1 MRTPFDLQD
10 ALCAEMSKLFQG
22 FLLRD
27 AGGNLTKLNVYA
39 QDLPET
45 ETDDETDT
53 DPAPYCIVKIV
64 DGTAG
69 RNRNSVRVVLVFC
82 VRDAARDRQGHR
94 DILTLLFRV
103 YERFAKNPYI
113 GNFCFPVD
121 DESAFEWAIQD
132 EDTYPYNIGACK
144 LMFDGP
150 SIEKEYPL
158 FV

>member
-10 ALCAEMSKLFQG
+10 ALCADMEKLFQG

-27 AGGNLTKLNVYA
+27 AGGNLTNLKVYA

-69 RNRNSVRVVLVFC
+69 MNHNSVRVVLVFC
-82 VRDAARDRQGHR
+82 VRDAARDRQGHK
-94 DILTLLFRV
+94 DILTLIFRV

-113 GNFCFPVD
+113 GNFYFPVD
-121 DESAFEWAIQD
+121 NDSAFEWAVQD

-144 LMFDGP
+144 MMFNGP
-150 SIEKEYPL
+150 SIQKEYP

>member
-10 ALCAEMSKLFQG
+10 ALCAEMKKLFQG

-27 AGGNLTKLNVYA
+27 AGGNLTNLKVYA

-45 ETDDETDT
+45 ETDDEADT

-69 RNRNSVRVVLVFC
+69 VNHNSVRVVLVFC
-82 VRDAARDRQGHR
+82 VRDAARDRQGHK
-94 DILTLLFRV
+94 DILTLIFRV

-113 GNFCFPVD
+113 GNFYFPVD
-121 DESAFEWAIQD
+121 DNSAFEWAIQD

-144 LMFDGP
+144 LMFNGP
-150 SIEKEYPL
+150 SIQKEYP

>member
-10 ALCAEMSKLFQG
+10 ALCAEMKKLFQG

-27 AGGNLTKLNVYA
+27 AGGNLTNLKVYA

-45 ETDDETDT
+45 ETDDEADT

-69 RNRNSVRVVLVFC
+69 VNHNSVRVVLVFC
-82 VRDAARDRQGHR
+82 VRDAARDRQGHK
-94 DILTLLFRV
+94 DILTLIFRV

-113 GNFCFPVD
+113 GNFYFPVD
-121 DESAFEWAIQD
+121 DDSAFEWAIQD

-144 LMFDGP
+144 LTFNGP
-150 SIEKEYPL
+150 SIQKEYP

>member
-10 ALCAEMSKLFQG
+10 ALCADMKKLFQG

-27 AGGNLTKLNVYA
+27 AGGDLTNLKVYA

-69 RNRNSVRVVLVFC
+69 MNRNSVRVVLVFC
-82 VRDAARDRQGHR
+82 VRDAARDRQGHK
-94 DILTLLFRV
+94 DILTLIFRV

-113 GNFCFPVD
+113 GNFYFPVD
-121 DESAFEWAIQD
+121 DDSAFEWAIQD

-144 LMFDGP
+144 LMFNGP
-150 SIEKEYPL
+150 SIQKEYP

>member
-10 ALCAEMSKLFQG
+10 ALCADMKKLFQG

-27 AGGNLTKLNVYA
+27 AGGNLTNLKVYA

-69 RNRNSVRVVLVFC
+69 MNRNSVRVVLVFC
-82 VRDAARDRQGHR
+82 VRDAARDRQGHK
-94 DILTLLFRV
+94 DILTLIFRV

-113 GNFCFPVD
+113 GNFYFPVD
-121 DESAFEWAIQD
+121 DNSAFEWAIQD

-144 LMFDGP
+144 LMFNGP
-150 SIEKEYPL
+150 SIQKEYP